1 MKLSIIIIIIF
12 GFIGTQDLQ
21 LTFVTSLDIISI
33 AQLVKFYGNIAI
45 ISIAQLVKFHGNIAM
60 SVGVRFISFIFFI
73 FTIYYNYTII
83 EILVL

>member
-33 AQLVKFYGNIAI
+33 AQLVKF
-45 ISIAQLVKFHGNIAM
+45 HGNIAM
-60 SVGVRFISFIFFI
+60 SVGVRFISFIF
-73 FTIYYNYTII
+73 TIYYNYTII
-83 EILVL
+83 EILSCIRTYMHTAILYL